1 MILPFMKRLRYM
13 FCVAAM
19 LFSSCS
25 FLDTYPEDFLTPD
38 DFYETEE
45 ELESALLGVYATLAE
60 SSLYSA
66 NMLARMGL
74 SADIG
79 YERYTFDETSVGY
92 YDVSTADS
100 KILGY
105 WRELYDGIGRANV
118 VLANI
123 DRPADMEQED
133 RDLVEAQARF
143 LRAYY
148 YFMLTTRFGD
158 VPLILEVPEN
168 GNKENVQIPQTSQR
182 EVYRY
187 IISEMESVAEQL
199 PDASTLTGGGRLS
212 KSAAYGI
219 LARVAMY
226 MAGNP
231 LNEPGMYAKAK
242 NYAKR
247 VMDYNFHRLNPV
259 YEDVFK
265 NYIQDRYDI
274 AESIFEVEF
283 SMGGQSTYT
292 LTAGQVGRM
301 NGIYYYTVVDGKNS
315 GQSLGALRAS
325 SYFYELFDATDVRRD
340 WTIATYEF
348 SSETGDKVDIDPAD
362 HWKRCCGKFRR
373 EYELTSSKDLVYTPI
388 NFPILR
394 YSDVLLMYAE
404 CVAADPESTAQ
415 ELTDAYECVNMV
427 RRRGHGLDAGTP
439 DPSVDLVEEGKLA
452 LLEEIKDERA
462 RELGFELLRKD
473 DLIRWGEL
481 YSRMR
486 AIRATIPEH
495 YVSSWYVAARL
506 YYGNISQRDV
516 LWPIPAYEMG
526 VNHQLVQNEGF

>member
-1 MILPFMKRLRYM
+1 MKNIRY
-13 FCVAAM
+13 FIISLAAVATT
-19 LFSSCS
+19 SCT

-38 DFYETEE
+38 DFYETPE

-60 SSLYSA
+60 GALYGN
-66 NMLARMGL
+66 NMLGRMGL

-79 YERYTFDETSVGY
+79 YERYTFDESSVGY

-123 DRPADMEQED
+123 DRPADMEPEQ
-133 RDLVEAQARF
+133 RSLIEAQARF

-148 YFMLTTRFGD
+148 HFMLTIRFGD
-158 VPLILEVPEN
+158 IPLILSVPED
-168 GNKENVQIPQTSQR
+168 GSKEHVQIPQTPQR
-182 EVYRY
+182 NVYNY
-187 IISEMESVAEQL
+187 VISEMEAVAEQL
-199 PDASTLTGGGRLS
+199 PDASSLSGGGQLS

-231 LNEPGMYAKAK
+231 LNEPGMYAKGK
-242 NYAKR
+242 EYAKR
-247 VMDYNFHRLNPV
+247 VIDYGFHRLNPV
-259 YEDVFK
+259 FSDIFM

-283 SMGGQSTYT
+283 SLKGESTYA

-301 NGIYYYTVVDGKNS
+301 NGIYYYTVVEGKNH
-315 GQSLGALRAS
+315 GQSLGAQRAS
-325 SYFYELFDATDVRRD
+325 SYYYELFDASDVRRD

-348 SSETGDKVDIDPAD
+348 SSDTGDRVDIEAAE
-362 HWKRCCGKFRR
+362 HWRRCCGKFRR
-373 EYELTSSKDLVYTPI
+373 EYELTNPKDQMYTPI

-404 CVAADPESTAQ
+404 CVAADSGSTGA
-415 ELTDAYECVNMV
+415 ELQKAYEYVNMV
-427 RRRGHGLDAGTP
+427 RRRGHGLDANTP
-439 DPSVDLVEEGKLA
+439 DASVDLPVEDRLT

-481 YSRMR
+481 YDRMR
-486 AIRATIPEH
+486 AVRATIPEH

-506 YYGNISQRDV
+506 YYGNVSRRDV

-526 VNHQLVQNEGF
+526 VNHELVQNDGF